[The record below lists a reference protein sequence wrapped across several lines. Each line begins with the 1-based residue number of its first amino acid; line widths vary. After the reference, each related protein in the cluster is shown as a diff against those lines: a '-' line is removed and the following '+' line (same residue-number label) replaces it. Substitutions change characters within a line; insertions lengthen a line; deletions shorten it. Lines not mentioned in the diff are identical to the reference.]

1 MQGLKRHPGRF
12 SCIEALEQSTAYT
25 KRRAVMKSSLRTV
38 LALVV
43 TSLPWLAI
51 VAQSQQQEM
60 NSTKE
65 PQMQSTEQE
74 KHPGD
79 SGNDM
84 KMMNENQCSTK
95 KTGKM
100 DKHKAKKMKN
110 KKERKQDDSSQGSG
124 I

>member
-1 MQGLKRHPGRF
+1 
-12 SCIEALEQSTAYT
+12 
-25 KRRAVMKSSLRTV
+25 MKSSLRTI

-43 TSLPWLAI
+43 TSMPCFSM

-74 KHPGD
+74 KHPVD

-84 KMMNENQCSTK
+84 KMMNENSCSTK

-110 KKERKQDDSSQGSG
+110 KKEHKQDDNSQGAG